1 MEKRTE
7 SEMIADL
14 ESAKTH
20 RELAEEPLLKN
31 NPVGD
36 HVRRWHLEEAERLE
50 NE

>member
-14 ESAKTH
+14 ESAKNY
-20 RELAEEPLLKN
+20 RELAEDPIAENMPGRKE
-31 NPVGD
+31 
-36 HVRRWHLEEAERLE
+36 WYLEQAKRLE